1 VTPEGRLPLNP
12 RDFLILLILTRGAR
26 HGYGII
32 QGSEEHAGSAIRF
45 DPANLYRALR
55 RLDREGLVT
64 VSSDASEDS
73 DGGPR
78 RTYMLTDMGRAVV
91 RAESAR
97 LARLTDTARAW
108 RLIPES
114 GRGG

>member
-1 VTPEGRLPLNP
+1 MGPRERLPLNP

-32 QGSEEHAGSAIRF
+32 QASQEHAGDAIRF

-55 RLDREGLVT
+55 RLDREGLVA
-64 VSSDASEDS
+64 VAVDAAEDS
-73 DGGPR
+73 SGVRR
-78 RTYMLTDMGRAVV
+78 RTYALTGEGRAVV

-108 RLIPES
+108 QLIPDS
-114 GRGG
+114 GRGR

>member
-1 VTPEGRLPLNP
+1 VRPTGRLPLNP
-12 RDFLILLILTRGAR
+12 RDFLILLVLTRGPR

-32 QGSEEHAGSAIRF
+32 QASREHAGSDIRL

-64 VSSDASEDS
+64 VSAESSPDS
-73 DGGPR
+73 DGGRR
-78 RTYMLTDMGRAVV
+78 RTYALTEVGRVVV

-97 LARLTDTARAW
+97 LARLTDMALAW

-114 GRGG
+114 GRGR